1 MELDIRKCSV
11 HDIIQLV
18 EISKA
23 TFANAFESQNNP
35 EDFSTYIK
43 TAFNK
48 QTLLA
53 QLENKDSSFYFLYLG
68 KEILGY
74 IKLNEYEAQTELRTE
89 DGMELE
95 RIYVREQF
103 QGNGYGQFML
113 EKVKSIALANK
124 KAFLWLG
131 VWEKNDKA
139 IRFYHNQNFK
149 QFGTHPYYIGT
160 DKQTDVLMRLDL

>member
-1 MELDIRKCSV
+1 MLDFRKCGV
-11 HDIIQLV
+11 NDIGKLV

-23 TFANAFESQNNP
+23 TFVNAFESQNNP

-43 TAFNK
+43 SAFNK

-53 QLENKDSSFYFLYLG
+53 QLVNKDSSFYFLYLG

-74 IKLNEYEAQTELRTE
+74 IKLNEYEAQTELRTD

-103 QGNGYGQFML
+103 QGNGHGKFML
-113 EKVKSIALANK
+113 EKVKSIALVNK
-124 KAFLWLG
+124 KTFLWLG
-131 VWEKNDKA
+131 VWEKNNNA

-149 QFGTHPYYIGT
+149 QFGTHAYYIGT
-160 DKQTDVLMRLDL
+160 DKQTDVLMRLEL